1 MFSSFIAYQ
10 IINNTEDI
18 YHKFYISILSISL
31 FSVISIFSVNSVVF
45 YNFQSS
51 TQTLSREGLV
61 AMDVQAGFA
70 PYS

>member
-1 MFSSFIAYQ
+1 MVFV
-10 IINNTEDI
+10 INI
-18 YHKFYISILSISL
+18 YSISL

-51 TQTLSREGLV
+51 THTLSREGLG
-61 AMDVQAGFA
+61 AMDMQAGFA